1 MKNFFKNL
9 MNELDNFDMA
19 TTYRKQVALEK
30 EFLAEVRKRKEFNSE
45 QIWSCYYI
53 PLAAKQI
60 IKEQGTL
67 TKADEYRLNCL
78 ANSMMFKDMADG
90 VITELYRFAESEG

>member
-1 MKNFFKNL
+1 MRIFKK
-9 MNELDNFDMA
+9 
-19 TTYRKQVALEK
+19 RKPLER
-30 EFLAEVRKRKEFNSE
+30 EFLQEVRRRKEYNSE

-90 VITELYRFAESEG
+90 KITELYRFAESEG

>member
-1 MKNFFKNL
+1 MRIFKK
-9 MNELDNFDMA
+9 
-19 TTYRKQVALEK
+19 RKPLER
-30 EFLAEVRKRKEFNSE
+30 EFLQEVRRRKEYNSE